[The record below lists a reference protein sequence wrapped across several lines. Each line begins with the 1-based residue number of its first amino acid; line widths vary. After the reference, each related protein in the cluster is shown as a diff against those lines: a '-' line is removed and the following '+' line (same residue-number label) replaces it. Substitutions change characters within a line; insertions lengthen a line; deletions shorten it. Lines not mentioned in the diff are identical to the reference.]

1 MSDGIWLLLGLLLL
15 AYLGSNLVGGRAIR
29 GFGLPSGS
37 EYLVLGFVLGPHVL
51 DVLGRSLAHTFEPV
65 VLVGTGWLS
74 LVIAVGYVRV
84 ADRWISPGRAAASVA
99 LGLVTCVAV
108 AAAVYYLTP
117 LLAGFAYSRLGL

>member
-37 EYLVLGFVLGPHVL
+37 EYLVLGFALGPHVL

-65 VLVGTGWLS
+65 VLPGLLRLTLYFSSPSTTLS
-74 LVIAVGYVRV
+74 LTAPRLITRFGIATPVLVNV
-84 ADRWISPGRAAASVA
+84 CDASF
-99 LGLVTCVAV
+99 
-108 AAAVYYLTP
+108 P
-117 LLAGFAYSRLGL
+117 LANAPRS